1 MTKTKVLKRGKSYVV
16 QLQDEQGKY
25 KQVAKFETELD
36 AKVFKRD
43 LIKDREGSLKKV
55 TQISVVDAWKK
66 YSDYKYD
73 LWNKYD
79 SLSEDQ
85 SKMYKRHFEKF
96 VNVLFPKR
104 ILLREL
110 SNKDLVIFFK
120 LMIDAKAT
128 FGVAK
133 QVTYQF
139 KGMYEWCINE
149 GIVDRSTYNTEF
161 FQIKKYP
168 ELMQYYKPRKKTPL
182 FTMSQYDELYE
193 LIKPADK
200 NDYYDVVN
208 FVGVAFVMYTGA
220 RISEVRGIEWDKI
233 NFSASRIKIDK
244 QFSNKEQEL
253 DRVKAEGSNRVLV
266 VPTKL
271 LKILIKFKDFQSK
284 RIANPRWMLEHLTTQ
299 RPITDKSIREFLISK
314 LEIMGVADKFKGSPF
329 KSFRHSVS
337 TALVNQQ
344 AASPVLNDNVLKNQI
359 GHRDIRTTRQIY
371 GDHNDLYGGAKDQQ
385 VIEALDQALEFK
397 KLN

>member
-1 MTKTKVLKRGKSYVV
+1 
-16 QLQDEQGKY
+16 
-25 KQVAKFETELD
+25 
-36 AKVFKRD
+36 
-43 LIKDREGSLKKV
+43 
-55 TQISVVDAWKK
+55 
-66 YSDYKYD
+66 
-73 LWNKYD
+73 
-79 SLSEDQ
+79 
-85 SKMYKRHFEKF
+85 
-96 VNVLFPKR
+96 
-104 ILLREL
+104 
-110 SNKDLVIFFK
+110 
-120 LMIDAKAT
+120 
-128 FGVAK
+128 
-133 QVTYQF
+133 
-139 KGMYEWCINE
+139 
-149 GIVDRSTYNTEF
+149 
-161 FQIKKYP
+161 
-168 ELMQYYKPRKKTPL
+168 
-182 FTMSQYDELYE
+182 
-193 LIKPADK
+193 
-200 NDYYDVVN
+200 
-208 FVGVAFVMYTGA
+208 MYTGA